1 MNATELINVCAMI
14 IRFVPPP
21 GGGVGQRPDGESVR
35 DRRKR
40 RQRVELALEVDVAGV
55 HVAHKAVRRGERLP
69 VLVVVAEL
77 HRVRQPVPAF
87 GVALAEA
94 PAPQAKMSRSTVTA
108 SGPGRT

>member
-1 MNATELINVCAMI
+1 V
-14 IRFVPPP
+14 RP
-21 GGGVGQRPDGESVR
+21 GVGGGLGGVGQRPDGESVR

-40 RQRVELALEVDVAGV
+40 RQRVELALEVDVADV

-94 PAPQAKMSRSTVTA
+94 PAQAKVSRSTVTA